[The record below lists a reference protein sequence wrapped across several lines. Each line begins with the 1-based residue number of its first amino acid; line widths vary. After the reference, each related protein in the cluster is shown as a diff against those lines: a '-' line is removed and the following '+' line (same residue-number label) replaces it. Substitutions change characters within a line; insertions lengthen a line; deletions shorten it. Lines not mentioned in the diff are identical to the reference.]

1 MRKMRFLRIDHTH
14 KEIHLRFRF
23 SHLHRINH
31 AQNLKGYGF
40 VLQYDQSKYE
50 SVEARQIDQNLLER
64 LVP

>member
-1 MRKMRFLRIDHTH
+1 MRLWGKDHTH
-14 KEIHLRFRF
+14 KEIHLSFRF

-40 VLQYDQSKYE
+40 VLQYDQSKYV
-50 SVEARQIDQNLLER
+50 SVEARQVDQNLLEW